1 MSEALTRTEP
11 VTHAAFVRDSVTIS
25 LAPPS
30 ARFSLRARDPAAL
43 EALLGRKL
51 PAKIGAMEGEI
62 ACLGPDEWLLR
73 TADGAAVPMGE
84 GLPLAITDVSERAIC
99 LIVEGPRA
107 AAVLMAGCPLDL
119 DRFAIG
125 RATRT
130 IFETV
135 EIILIRSGEH
145 RFEVEVWRSFAPWL
159 HLALTT
165 VAAQKTGLNWNNP
178 KTCLP

>member
-1 MSEALTRTEP
+1 MSEALARAEP
-11 VTHAAFVRDSVTIS
+11 VSPEPYAAEGVTIT
-25 LAPPS
+25 LAPPM
-30 ARFSLRARDPAAL
+30 ARFSLRARERVAL

-51 PAKIGAMEGEI
+51 PAKIGTTAGEI

-73 TADGAAVPMGE
+73 CARGTEIPLGAD
-84 GLPLAITDVSERAIC
+84 LPLAVTEISDRAVC
-99 LIVEGPRA
+99 LTVEGPRA
-107 AAVLMAGCPLDL
+107 AELVMAGCPLDL
-119 DRFAIG
+119 DLFATG

-135 EIILIRSGEH
+135 EIILIRSGED

-165 VAAQKTGLNWNNP
+165 AAAQLR
-178 KTCLP
+178 

>member
-1 MSEALTRTEP
+1 MSDSLTRAEPVSTEP
-11 VTHAAFVRDSVTIS
+11 FVSEGVTIA
-25 LAPPS
+25 LASPM
-30 ARFSLRARDPAAL
+30 ARISLRARDRGAL
-43 EALLGRKL
+43 ENLLGRKL
-51 PAKIGAMEGEI
+51 PGKIGTTLGEI

-73 TADGAAVPMGE
+73 SAQGAAIPLGE
-84 GLPLAITDVSERAIC
+84 SLPVAVTEISERAVC

-107 AAVLMAGCPLDL
+107 AEVLMAGCPLDL
-119 DRFAIG
+119 DLFATG

-135 EIILIRSGEH
+135 EIILIRSGED

-165 VAAQKTGLNWNNP
+165 AAAQLR
-178 KTCLP
+178 

>member
-1 MSEALTRTEP
+1 MSEVLTRTEP
-11 VTHAAFVRDSVTIS
+11 VSPEAFVRDGVTIS
-25 LAPPS
+25 LAPPM
-30 ARFSLRARDPAAL
+30 ARYSLRARDPGAL
-43 EALLGRKL
+43 EALLGRKV
-51 PAKIGAMEGEI
+51 PAKIGTMAGEI

-73 TADGAAVPMGE
+73 TAPGSAVPMGE
-84 GLPLAITDVSERAIC
+84 ELALAIIEVSERAIC

-107 AAVLMAGCPLDL
+107 AEVVMAGCPLDL
-119 DRFAIG
+119 DRFAMG

-159 HLALTT
+159 QLALTT
-165 VAAQKTGLNWNNP
+165 AAAELTGLNWNNP
-178 KTCLP
+178 KTRLP